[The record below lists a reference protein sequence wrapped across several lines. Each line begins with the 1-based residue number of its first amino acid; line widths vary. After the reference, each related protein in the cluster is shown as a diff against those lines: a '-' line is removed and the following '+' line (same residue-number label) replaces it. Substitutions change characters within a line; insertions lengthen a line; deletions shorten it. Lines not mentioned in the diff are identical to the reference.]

1 MFGEFRVRP
10 RHVRKSNPRMSCK
23 RFCTNASISC
33 SFASNP
39 RPSAAS
45 RSSLI
50 LSSFSRFPNSLNN
63 AAELCPSAIAR
74 AMMLA
79 IAGVVLGTVGAL
91 LLTRFL
97 SGMPYGVGVNDPTTL
112 LSVATLLIGVTALA
126 SATSLRDVRR
136 ELIRW

>member
-1 MFGEFRVRP
+1 
-10 RHVRKSNPRMSCK
+10 
-23 RFCTNASISC
+23 
-33 SFASNP
+33 
-39 RPSAAS
+39 
-45 RSSLI
+45 
-50 LSSFSRFPNSLNN
+50 
-63 AAELCPSAIAR
+63 
-74 AMMLA
+74 MMLA